1 MRAYLYLAAILPLL
15 MNTGAYGEDKHDHKH
30 DDEHRS
36 LEAHEHGKSVL
47 RIAIEG
53 NQVKFELESPANDI
67 VGFEHA
73 AKTDEQKK
81 AVKQALS
88 VLENAE
94 NLFTPDKSAGC
105 VKKDSEAEFELE
117 GEHAAFHAHWSME
130 CSQMPSLTNLNVT
143 FFDAFS
149 GAEEV
154 EVEVEA
160 VSSSGQVGIE
170 LHHDDKTIDLSQ
182 IVS

>member
-1 MRAYLYLAAILPLL
+1 M
-15 MNTGAYGEDKHDHKH
+15 
-30 DDEHRS
+30 
-36 LEAHEHGKSVL
+36 
-47 RIAIEG
+47 
-53 NQVKFELESPANDI
+53 
-67 VGFEHA
+67 
-73 AKTDEQKK
+73 
-81 AVKQALS
+81 
-88 VLENAE
+88 
-94 NLFTPDKSAGC
+94 
-105 VKKDSEAEFELE
+105 KKDSEAEFELE

-130 CSQMPSLTNLNVT
+130 CSQIPSLTNLNVT

-149 GAEEV
+149 GAE